1 LVTDNNN
8 KREGTKMKTIEDKGS
23 EYQIGAV
30 YEFSDNKRHWYIDTL
45 EDIHQEDAFPYKA
58 QWGDYKFIRVC
69 EVIC

>member
-1 LVTDNNN
+1 
-8 KREGTKMKTIEDKGS
+8 MKTIEDKGS

-45 EDIHQEDAFPYKA
+45 EDIHQEDDYPYKS